1 MSVLITLES
10 WEDIHAHHV
19 GISVHY
25 ANSEKRDRVSYDK
38 SKLQPDNDRASID
51 AARAEVAV
59 ARAYGGFW
67 HAGHWAPAEHFK
79 HHDKH
84 SDITLRR
91 LNKDNEA
98 VPFGIEVKR
107 RRNGTRVPIDEK
119 DYVNDHLIVWAQVYG
134 CDADNHFPRVEI
146 IGEARA
152 STVWDGATPWG
163 NDPKRRWFQPDL
175 LQQPS
180 VLAEYR

>member
-1 MSVLITLES
+1 MSTWITLES

-25 ANSEKRDRVSYDK
+25 ANAGKRDRVSYDK

-67 HAGHWAPAEHFK
+67 HAGHWAPTEHFK

-91 LNKDNEA
+91 LTKDNEA
-98 VPFGIEVKR
+98 VSFGIEVKR
-107 RRNGTRVPIDEK
+107 RRNGSRVPIDEK
-119 DYVNDHLIVWAQVYG
+119 DYANDHLIVWAQVHG
-134 CDADNHFPRVEI
+134 CDAENHFPRVEI

-152 STVWDGATPWG
+152 SSVWELSTPWG
-163 NDPKRRWFQPDL
+163 DDLRRRWFQPDL
-175 LQQPS
+175 LQKPS
-180 VLAEYR
+180 VLTEYR